1 MIVVNAG
8 KDDLGR
14 WQRHHRD
21 LSKDYRAAFNEM
33 PGKIIGLG
41 LLTDTDNTKTQV
53 DAIYGDIELSKT
65 PNMSK
70 SK

>member
-1 MIVVNAG
+1 
-8 KDDLGR
+8 
-14 WQRHHRD
+14 
-21 LSKDYRAAFNEM
+21 LSKDFRAAFNEM
-33 PGKIIGLG
+33 PGKVVGLG

-65 PNMSK
+65 PNLSK